1 MNNESEQLLLRWED
15 NYKKGLLS
23 FWLLLLLHER
33 PAYPFE
39 TSGLVSEI
47 SQGSI
52 SVDDNSIY
60 RALNRFEEMGIVN
73 SQIQA
78 NNAGPDRRYY
88 SLTGKG
94 VLLLR
99 RFIHRN
105 ILIFPRR
112 CHHEPG
118 KCFIST
124 HQMEICFVFF
134 YRNGGYPVGDDHC

>member
-39 TSGLVSEI
+39 TSGLISEI

-99 RFIHRN
+99 RFIQRN
-105 ILIFPRR
+105 ILIFQSAETAQKIQAVLANDPQILNSPTPNS
-112 CHHEPG
+112 EKVP
-118 KCFIST
+118 S
-124 HQMEICFVFF
+124 
-134 YRNGGYPVGDDHC
+134 

>member
-1 MNNESEQLLLRWED
+1 MKNESEQLLLRWED
-15 NYKKGLLS
+15 NYKKGLLT

-39 TSGLVSEI
+39 TSALVAEI

-52 SVDDNSIY
+52 SVDDNSVY

-94 VLLLR
+94 VMLLR
-99 RFIHRN
+99 RFIERN
-105 ILIFPRR
+105 ILIFQSAETARKIQAVLATDQQLFNSPTPTT
-112 CHHEPG
+112 E
-118 KCFIST
+118 KVTS
-124 HQMEICFVFF
+124 
-134 YRNGGYPVGDDHC
+134 